1 MFSDKEQEATVIQD
15 IIGGG
20 LCKVAFGRSRRM
32 VSGGCQATWGEEDKE
47 EEGVE
52 EGAWAARHT
61 PPPVWR
67 ARVQTD
73 THREWEGERE

>member
-1 MFSDKEQEATVIQD
+1 
-15 IIGGG
+15 
-20 LCKVAFGRSRRM
+20 M

-61 PPPVWR
+61 PMPV
-67 ARVQTD
+67 
-73 THREWEGERE
+73 